1 MPSTPVIQI
10 LSYKNLCLILVKR
23 ICSKVENMNPPK
35 NVGMKEGD
43 GKVSRSSFTLNW
55 QDKTDVLMY
64 KAYGIHM
71 DPVS

>member
-1 MPSTPVIQI
+1 MS
-10 LSYKNLCLILVKR
+10 LILVKR
-23 ICSKVENMNPPK
+23 ICSKVENINPLK

-64 KAYGIHM
+64 IAYGICRLIGRWIRFP
-71 DPVS
+71 DLLLAS

>member
-1 MPSTPVIQI
+1 
-10 LSYKNLCLILVKR
+10 
-23 ICSKVENMNPPK
+23 MNPPK

-64 KAYGIHM
+64 KANGIHRLM
-71 DPVS
+71 GRWIRFPDLLLAS